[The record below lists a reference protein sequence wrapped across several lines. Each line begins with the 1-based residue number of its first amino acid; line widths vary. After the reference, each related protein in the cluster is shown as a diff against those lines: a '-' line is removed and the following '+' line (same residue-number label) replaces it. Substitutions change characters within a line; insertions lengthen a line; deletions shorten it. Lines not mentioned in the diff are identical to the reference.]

1 MKAAIVSQGSVSSK
15 WTFEAMKK
23 YFEQVD
29 DVRINDIEVM
39 LDGKS
44 VEVLYKGKPL
54 PHYDCIYAKGSFR
67 YASILRSLASVLS
80 DQTYFPVK
88 PNSYTLGHD
97 KLLTHLELQKQKT
110 PMPKTYIASSAE
122 SMKAILERVAY
133 PIVMK
138 IPSGTQGKGVMFA
151 DSFSSASSMFDALI
165 ALKQP
170 FIIQEYIET
179 GGVDIRAIVVGDEV
193 VACMKRHAN
202 PKEKRA
208 NIHAGGTGEPFDPPG
223 EVKKLA
229 VQTAKAIGAD
239 ICAVDIL
246 ESSKGPLVIEV
257 NLSPGIQG
265 ITKATNMDVAGK
277 LAKFLFL
284 KTEEFVASIKT
295 TGARKI
301 MEELGIDNGEKKPQ
315 SQDSKQLITALE
327 VVNGRITLP
336 KPVTQATGFDD
347 DVDVVIDAK
356 KDEIIIK
363 KFK

>member
-1 MKAAIVSQGSVSSK
+1 MRAAIVSQGSISSK

-23 YFEQVD
+23 YFGQVD
-29 DVRINDIEVM
+29 DILIKDLEVM

-44 VEVLYKGKPL
+44 VEVLYRGNPL
-54 PHYDCIYAKGSFR
+54 PRYDCIYAKGSFR
-67 YASILRSLASVLS
+67 YASVLRSLASVLYGN
-80 DQTYFPVK
+80 TYLPLK
-88 PNSYTLGHD
+88 PNAFSLGHD
-97 KLLTHLELQKQKT
+97 KLLTHLELQQHRI

-122 SMKAILERVAY
+122 SMKSILEKITY

-193 VACMKRHAN
+193 IACMKRKAS

-208 NIHAGGTGEPFDPPG
+208 NIHAGGTGEAYTPTG
-223 EVKKLA
+223 EVKKVA
-229 VQTAKAIGAD
+229 IQTAKAIGAD

-246 ESSKGPLVIEV
+246 ESPKGPLVIEV
-257 NLSPGIQG
+257 NLSPGLQG
-265 ITKATNMDVAGK
+265 ITKATEMDVADK
-277 LAKFLFL
+277 IAKFLFR
-284 KTEEFVASIKT
+284 KASEFSAST
-295 TGARKI
+295 TATGAKKI
-301 MEELGIDNGEKKPQ
+301 MEELGIDNGENPKEKECQ
-315 SQDSKQLITALE
+315 QLITTLD
-327 VVNGRITLP
+327 VVNGKITLP
-336 KPVTQATGFDD
+336 KPITQMSGFDD
-347 DVDVVIDAK
+347 QMDVVIDAK
-356 KDEIIIK
+356 KDEISIR

>member
-1 MKAAIVSQGSVSSK
+1 MRAAIVSQGSISSK

-29 DVRINDIEVM
+29 DLLIKEIEVM
-39 LDGKS
+39 INGKS
-44 VEVLYKGKPL
+44 VEVLYNGKPL

-67 YASILRSLASVLS
+67 YASVLRSLVSVLS
-80 DQTYFPVK
+80 DQTYFPLK
-88 PNSYTLGHD
+88 PNAFTLGHD
-97 KLLTHLELQKQKT
+97 KLLTHLELQQHKI

-122 SMKAILERVAY
+122 SMKSILDKISY

-179 GGVDIRAIVVGDEV
+179 GGVDIRAIVVGDDV
-193 VACMKRHAN
+193 VACMKRKAN
-202 PKEKRA
+202 QKEKRA
-208 NIHAGGTGEPFDPPG
+208 NIHAGGTGERYEPSG
-223 EVKKLA
+223 EVKRVA

-246 ESSKGPLVIEV
+246 ESPKGPLVIEV
-257 NLSPGIQG
+257 NLSPGLQG
-265 ITKATNMDVAGK
+265 ITKATELDVADK
-277 LAKFLFL
+277 LAKFLFR
-284 KTEEFVASIKT
+284 KASEFSTSTKDSEAK
-295 TGARKI
+295 KI
-301 MEELGIDNGEKKPQ
+301 LEELGIDNGNEVKKNECQ
-315 SQDSKQLITALE
+315 QLITTLDL
-327 VVNGRITLP
+327 VNGRITLP
-336 KPVTQATGFDD
+336 KPITQMSGLDD
-347 DVDVVIDAK
+347 QADVVIDAK
-356 KDEIIIK
+356 KDEISIK